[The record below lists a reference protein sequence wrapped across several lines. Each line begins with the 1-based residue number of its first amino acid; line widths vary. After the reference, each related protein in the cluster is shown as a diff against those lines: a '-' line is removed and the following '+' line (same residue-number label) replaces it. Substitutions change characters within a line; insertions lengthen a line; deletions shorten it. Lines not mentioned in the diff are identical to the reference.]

1 MFASLATLARYARS
15 LSIIYHAKSR
25 LNTPVWGSLR
35 SPNYCAINN
44 IMGLLVKHKLYRL
57 MLRAE
62 MEEVNLCVGC
72 AEDITAS
79 RIKRKLTGGVANVV
93 GIIVEIFEEVLP
105 VGSTLDTCK
114 LLNSYVCRPCFR
126 SMERILKL
134 REEGASAFRD
144 ACNKARGSIHCIP
157 LLHQDAADPGS
168 DEEDSLHPPPAKRQ
182 RLRSDEE
189 DSLHPPPAKR
199 QRLQDDSLH
208 PPPAKRQCLQS
219 NEEDSLHPPS
229 AKCQCLFIPVIDSSI
244 SEKSPAVSV

>member
-1 MFASLATLARYARS
+1 MGDLVSRAHPPVGNRGLVALLVALHRASCSTAIWWARS
-15 LSIIYHAKSR
+15 SGPQECYEY
-25 LNTPVWGSLR
+25 
-35 SPNYCAINN
+35 NYCAMNN

-157 LLHQDAADPGS
+157 LVHQDAADPGS

-189 DSLHPPPAKR
+189 DSLHPP
-199 QRLQDDSLH
+199 
-208 PPPAKRQCLQS
+208 
-219 NEEDSLHPPS
+219 S